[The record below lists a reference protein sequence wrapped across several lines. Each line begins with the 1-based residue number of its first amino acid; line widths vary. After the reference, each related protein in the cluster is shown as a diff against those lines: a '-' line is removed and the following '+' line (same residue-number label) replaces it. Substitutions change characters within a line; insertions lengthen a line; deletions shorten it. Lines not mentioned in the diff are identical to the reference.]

1 MHVMQGSYHIQ
12 HLDLSH
18 NEFGEKAGEI
28 LGPALGTL
36 LVCVTTVTMPVHLHG
51 TNFAPFLLLT
61 RTCYGAETS
70 AILLL
75 LKRALA

>member
-1 MHVMQGSYHIQ
+1 MYLHIQSSLLSYTCSTCIHVMQGSYHIQ

-36 LVCVTTVTMPVHLHG
+36 LVCVTTVTMPVH
-51 TNFAPFLLLT
+51 
-61 RTCYGAETS
+61 
-70 AILLL
+70 
-75 LKRALA
+75 